1 MVSSS
6 SSFSFGSPSTISVN
20 FERSGYP
27 CILADFRKIVPAETN
42 VRLNR
47 DFLKI
52 SKTIADE
59 TRPEDT
65 PGQWT
70 AGRTGL

>member
-1 MVSSS
+1 WGSGEIVDVSTVDGPDT
-6 SSFSFGSPSTISVN
+6 FWISTDEDPGYGNTRKTTEAIKMHRDYLTSV
-20 FERSGYP
+20 E
-27 CILADFRKIVPAETN
+27 
-42 VRLNR
+42 
-47 DFLKI
+47 
-52 SKTIADE
+52 TIADE